1 MIIHKFTNPS
11 CLRVSTGGGLF
22 ANNLTGN
29 SVPLEHCTIISSS
42 KTPNV
47 SGANLIL

>member
-1 MIIHKFTNPS
+1 LNFTTLH
-11 CLRVSTGGGLF
+11 LRVSTGGGLL
-22 ANNLTGN
+22 ANNLTEN
-29 SVPLEHCTIISSS
+29 SVPFEHCTIISSS